1 MKDKNTRYWPYKSG
15 DAWGICD
22 VCGFRY
28 YHSELQR
35 RWDGLMTCGPDWEDR
50 HPQDIITG
58 VREKIYID
66 DARPEASDTFLTATE
81 VTADDI

>member
-1 MKDKNTRYWPYKSG
+1 
-15 DAWGICD
+15 
-22 VCGFRY
+22 
-28 YHSELQR
+28 
-35 RWDGLMTCGPDWEDR
+35 MTCGPDWEAR

-81 VTADDI
+81 VTADDLQVKNGTLRIV